1 MGQIIVV
8 TSGKGGVGKSTVA
21 VNIAYGLAFDER
33 RVLLID
39 MDAGLRSL
47 DLMLG
52 AENELVFDLADVL
65 DGICTMDQAVYE
77 LKRRPGL
84 FLLPASQNS
93 GSNALLP
100 QDVRSLLEAERDNYD
115 FIILDCPAG
124 IERGFRNA
132 VSCADTAILVITP
145 DYISLRSAERT
156 FQLLT
161 GEGLSDIR
169 LLINRVGVRPPVSTD
184 ECVHRMELPV
194 LGFVPEDPGVMRAAA
209 SGQAVIEAQTRAGDA
224 FERITRRLLG
234 ESVRYKVPHSS
245 LIHKF
250 KTHFGRESACKD
262 SLDGLDDN

>member
-1 MGQIIVV
+1 MGKIIVV

-21 VNIAYGLAFDER
+21 VNIAYGLAFDAR

-65 DGICTMDQAVYE
+65 DGICTADQAVFE

-93 GSNALLP
+93 GSAALSP
-100 QDVRSLLEAERDNYD
+100 QDVRALLNTLRESYD
-115 FIILDCPAG
+115 YIILDCPAG

-132 VSCADTAILVITP
+132 VSCADTALLVITP

-169 LLINRVGVRPPVSTD
+169 LLINRIGARPPVSTD
-184 ECVHRMELPV
+184 ECVHRLELPV
-194 LGFVPEDPGVMRAAA
+194 LGFIPEDAAIMRSAAA
-209 SGQAVIEAQTRAGDA
+209 GKAVMELPSPAGDA
-224 FERITRRLLG
+224 FERIVRRMLG
-234 ESVRYKVPHSS
+234 ESVRYRIPHSS
-245 LIHKF
+245 LLHKL